1 MGRLPLEI
9 REAHPDDAREL
20 IELWSL
26 CVAEGLS
33 AETDPLSVGWVVPT
47 EDESRAA
54 LADISRRTSQRLCVA
69 VSGEQI
75 VGVMK
80 ADLAAA
86 TPLHLRSVVVVSELH
101 VHPRHR
107 RRGVAWSLMSIAA
120 DWADQVGSAVVYAW
134 APAPS
139 RDAHRFLTR
148 IGFGH
153 FATVRAARVRV
164 LQARLAGRSASGR
177 GTGRLIAV
185 RRSLRRTTEE
195 AAAAGAAD

>member
-1 MGRLPLEI
+1 MARLPLEI
-9 REAHPDDAREL
+9 RDARPDDAGEL
-20 IELWSL
+20 IALWSL
-26 CVAEGLS
+26 CVAEGLND
-33 AETDPLSVGWVVPT
+33 ETDPLSVGWDVPT
-47 EDESRAA
+47 EEESRHA
-54 LADISRRTSQRLCVA
+54 LAEISRAPSQRLCVA
-69 VSGEQI
+69 LSGPQI

-80 ADLAAA
+80 ADLSAA

-120 DWADQVGSAVVYAW
+120 EWADQVGSSVVYAW

-164 LQARLAGRSASGR
+164 LQARLAGRTASGR

-185 RRSLRRTTEE
+185 RRSLRRTHEE
-195 AAAAGAAD
+195 AAAAGATD